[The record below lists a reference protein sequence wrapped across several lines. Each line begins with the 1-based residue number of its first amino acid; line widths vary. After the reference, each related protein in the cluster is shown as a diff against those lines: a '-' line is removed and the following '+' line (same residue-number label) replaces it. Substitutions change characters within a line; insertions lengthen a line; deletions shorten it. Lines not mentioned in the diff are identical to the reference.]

1 MRAEPFV
8 ELRTAPVEAPEAP
21 FDKLRAQSRVVL
33 GLGGCIDYELRLS
46 SSMLE
51 QLVAEYE
58 IRDSELSLSVPVT
71 DERNLV
77 ISVLAHMERGAGGER
92 FAASAEALRGFAR
105 RLPGRISLGGTSVRA
120 ALAMS
125 KLGVPCT
132 LHLVSLNDH
141 VRRLLPPSCDYIS
154 SAREDTL
161 DPHLVVQYDSGTR
174 VQVADLDVNAPFPNR
189 LIYVNDPA
197 NASLLLSEQLGSLLR
212 DAEIFLISGFNT
224 MRDQDLLD
232 ERLSTLRQHMQ
243 QLPPGALVYYED
255 AAFHQP
261 AFRRRVRDALL
272 EVIDVYSMNE
282 DEMQADLGRSV
293 DLLSATDVEH
303 ALRSLQAIIPAPTLV
318 VHTKYWSLALGEH
331 ADEYAEALST
341 GILIASTRY
350 CFGDDYT
357 DRQCEFTRGSPVRA
371 EALAFA
377 TALEEQMGQ
386 VVRCVPGFS
395 LDVDQPTTVGLG
407 DSFVGGFLAALVRR
421 RTASWT

>member
-1 MRAEPFV
+1 VA
-8 ELRTAPVEAPEAP
+8 
-21 FDKLRAQSRVVL
+21 SRVVL

-51 QLVAEYE
+51 QLVAEHE
-58 IRDSELSLSVPVT
+58 IHDSELALSVPVT

-77 ISVLAHMERGAGGER
+77 ISVLAHMKRGAGGER

-105 RLPGRISLGGTSVRA
+105 RFPGRISLGGTSVRA

-125 KLGVPCT
+125 KLGLPCT
-132 LHLVSLNDH
+132 LHLVNLNDH

-174 VQVADLDVNAPFPNR
+174 VQVGDLDVNPPFPNR

-197 NASLLLSEQLGSLLR
+197 NASLVLSEQLGSLLR
-212 DAEIFLISGFNT
+212 EAEIFLISGFNT

-232 ERLSTLRQHMQ
+232 ERLSTLRGHMR
-243 QLPPGALVYYED
+243 QLPPEALACYED
-255 AAFHQP
+255 AAFHRP
-261 AFRRRVRDALL
+261 AFRSRVRDALL
-272 EVIDVYSMNE
+272 EVINVYSMNE
-282 DEMQADLGRSV
+282 DEMQADLDRSV
-293 DLLSATDVEH
+293 DLLSATDVEQ
-303 ALRSLQAIIPAPTLV
+303 ALSSLQALIPAPTLV
-318 VHTKYWSLALGEH
+318 VHTKYWSLALGER
-331 ADEYAEALST
+331 AGEFAEALSE

-350 CFGDDYT
+350 CYGDDYT
-357 DRQCEFTRGSPVRA
+357 DQQYEFTRGLPVRP

-377 TALEEQMGQ
+377 TALEERMGQ
-386 VVRCVPGFS
+386 VVRCVPGFR
-395 LDVDQPTTVGLG
+395 LEVDQPTTVGLG

-421 RTASWT
+421 RTASST

>member
-1 MRAEPFV
+1 
-8 ELRTAPVEAPEAP
+8 
-21 FDKLRAQSRVVL
+21 
-33 GLGGCIDYELRLS
+33 
-46 SSMLE
+46 MLE
-51 QLVAEYE
+51 QLVGDYE
-58 IRDSELSLSVPVT
+58 IHDSELALSVPVT

-77 ISVLAHMERGAGGER
+77 ISVLAHMKRGTGGER
-92 FAASAEALRGFAR
+92 FAVSAEALRGFAR
-105 RLPGRISLGGTSVRA
+105 RFPGRISLGGTSVRA

-161 DPHLVVQYDSGTR
+161 DPHLIVQYDQGAPVR
-174 VQVADLDVNAPFPNR
+174 VGDIDVNPPFPNR

-197 NASLLLSEQLGSLLR
+197 NAAMALSEQLGSLLR
-212 DAEIFLISGFNT
+212 NAEIFLISGFNT

-232 ERLSTLRQHMQ
+232 ERLSTLRMHMQ

-255 AAFHQP
+255 AAFHRA
-261 AFRRRVRDALL
+261 AFRNRVRDALL
-272 EVIDVYSMNE
+272 EVIDVYGMNE
-282 DEMQADLGRSV
+282 DEMQADLDRSV

-303 ALRSLQAIIPAPTLV
+303 ALSSLQALIPAPTLV
-318 VHTKYWSLALGEH
+318 VHTKYWSLALGER
-331 ADEYAEALST
+331 ADEYAEALSE

-350 CFGDDYT
+350 CYGDDYT
-357 DRQCEFTRGSPVRA
+357 AQQYEFTRALPVRP

-377 TALEEQMGQ
+377 TALKERMGQ
-386 VVRCVPGFS
+386 VVRCIPGFR
-395 LDVDQPTTVGLG
+395 LDVAEPTTVGLG

-421 RTASWT
+421 RAASWT

>member
-1 MRAEPFV
+1 
-8 ELRTAPVEAPEAP
+8 
-21 FDKLRAQSRVVL
+21 
-33 GLGGCIDYELRLS
+33 
-46 SSMLE
+46 MLE
-51 QLVAEYE
+51 QLVAEHE
-58 IRDSELSLSVPVT
+58 IHDSELALSVPVT

-77 ISVLAHMERGAGGER
+77 ISVLAHMKRGAGGER
-92 FAASAEALRGFAR
+92 FAESSEALRGFAGR
-105 RLPGRISLGGTSVRA
+105 FPGRINLGGTSVRA

-161 DPHLVVQYDSGTR
+161 DPHLVVQYDQGTR
-174 VQVADLDVNAPFPNR
+174 VQVGDIDVDPPFPNR

-197 NASLLLSEQLGSLLR
+197 NASLLLSEQLASLLR

-224 MRDQDLLD
+224 MRDQVLLT
-232 ERLSTLRQHMQ
+232 ERLSTLRRHML

-255 AAFHQP
+255 AAFHRP
-261 AFRRRVRDALL
+261 TYRSRVRDALL
-272 EVIDVYSMNE
+272 EVIDIYGMNE
-282 DEMQADLGRSV
+282 DEMQADLDRSV
-293 DLLSATDVEH
+293 DLLSAIDVEH
-303 ALRSLQAIIPAPTLV
+303 ALSSLQALIPAPTLV
-318 VHTKYWSLALGEH
+318 VHTKYWSLALGER
-331 ADEYAEALST
+331 ADEFAEALSE

-350 CFGDDYT
+350 CYGDDYT
-357 DRQCEFTRGSPVRA
+357 DQQYDFTRALPVRP

-377 TALEEQMGQ
+377 TALEERMGQ
-386 VVRCVPGFS
+386 VVRCIPGFR
-395 LDVDQPTTVGLG
+395 LDVAEPTTVGLG